1 VVRVTAVFPPRPP
14 ILVPVLDSD
23 AAFPVG
29 RIFCVGRNYAAHAR
43 EMGKDPEREPPFF
56 FAKDADA
63 YAPDGAVIPYPPA
76 TRNYHYE
83 LELVVAVG
91 KAGFRISAAQAPDLI
106 FGYAVGLD
114 MTRRDLQQSAKDLGR
129 PWSTGKNFPSSAPL
143 SAIRPIGH
151 GGALRAASITLT
163 VNGATRQSADIAD
176 MIWSVEETLA
186 QLSTLYELRPGDLVF
201 TGTPEGVG
209 AVQPGDVLEGTIEHV
224 GSLHVTIGAPLS

>member
-1 VVRVTAVFPPRPP
+1 MFSLRAPVV
-14 ILVPVLDSD
+14 VPVLGSELG
-23 AAFPVG
+23 FPVG

-43 EMGKDPEREPPFF
+43 EMGNDPDREPPFF

-76 TRNYHYE
+76 TRNYHFE
-83 LELVVAVG
+83 LELVVAIGAEGFQVTTEQA
-91 KAGFRISAAQAPDLI
+91 AGLI

-114 MTRRDLQQSAKDLGR
+114 MTRRDLQQAAKEQGR
-129 PWSTGKNFPSSAPL
+129 PWDTAKNFPRSAPL
-143 SAIRPIGH
+143 SAIRPVGQ
-151 GGALRAASITLT
+151 GGMLRSASITLA

-186 QLSTLYELRPGDLVF
+186 QLSALYELHAGDLVF

-209 AVQPGDVLEGTIEHV
+209 AVQQGDVLDGTIEGV
-224 GSLHVTIGAPLS
+224 GTLHVTVGAPLC

>member
-1 VVRVTAVFPPRPP
+1 MSTVFSLRAPVV
-14 ILVPVLDSD
+14 VPVLGSELG
-23 AAFPVG
+23 FPVG

-43 EMGKDPEREPPFF
+43 EMGNDPDREPPFF

-76 TRNYHYE
+76 TRNYHFE
-83 LELVVAVG
+83 LELVVAIGAEGFQVTTEQA
-91 KAGFRISAAQAPDLI
+91 AGLI

-114 MTRRDLQQSAKDLGR
+114 MTRRDLQQAAKEQRR
-129 PWSTGKNFPSSAPL
+129 PWDTAKNFPRSAPL
-143 SAIRPIGH
+143 SAIRPVGQ
-151 GGALRAASITLT
+151 GGMLRSASITLA

-186 QLSTLYELRPGDLVF
+186 QLSALYELHAGDLVF

-209 AVQPGDVLEGTIEHV
+209 AVQQGDVLDGAIEGV
-224 GSLHVTIGAPLS
+224 GTLHVTVGAPLC

>member
-1 VVRVTAVFPPRPP
+1 VSTVFSLRAPVV
-14 ILVPVLDSD
+14 VPVLGSELG
-23 AAFPVG
+23 FPVG

-43 EMGKDPEREPPFF
+43 EMGNDPDREPPFF

-76 TRNYHYE
+76 TRNYHFE
-83 LELVVAVG
+83 LELVVAIGAEGFQVTTEQA
-91 KAGFRISAAQAPDLI
+91 AGLI

-114 MTRRDLQQSAKDLGR
+114 MTRRDLQQAAKEQGR
-129 PWSTGKNFPSSAPL
+129 PWDTAKNFPRSAPL
-143 SAIRPIGH
+143 SAIRPVGQ
-151 GGALRAASITLT
+151 GGMLRSASITLA

-186 QLSTLYELRPGDLVF
+186 QLSALYELHAGDLVF

-209 AVQPGDVLEGTIEHV
+209 AVQQGDVLDGAIEGV
-224 GSLHVTIGAPLS
+224 GTLHVTVGAPLC

>member
-1 VVRVTAVFPPRPP
+1 MSTVFSLRAPVV
-14 ILVPVLDSD
+14 VPVLGSELG
-23 AAFPVG
+23 FPVG

-43 EMGKDPEREPPFF
+43 EMGNDPDREPPFF

-76 TRNYHYE
+76 TRNYHFE
-83 LELVVAVG
+83 LELVVAIGAEGFQVTTEQA
-91 KAGFRISAAQAPDLI
+91 AGLI

-114 MTRRDLQQSAKDLGR
+114 MTRRDLQQAAKEQGR
-129 PWSTGKNFPSSAPL
+129 PWDTAKNFPRSAPL
-143 SAIRPIGH
+143 SAIRPVGQ
-151 GGALRAASITLT
+151 GGMLRSASITLA

-186 QLSTLYELRPGDLVF
+186 QLSALYELHAGDLVF

-209 AVQPGDVLEGTIEHV
+209 AVQQGDVLDGTIEGV
-224 GSLHVTIGAPLS
+224 GTLHVTVGAPLC

>member
-1 VVRVTAVFPPRPP
+1 VSTVFSLRAPVV
-14 ILVPVLDSD
+14 VPVLGSELG
-23 AAFPVG
+23 FPVG

-43 EMGKDPEREPPFF
+43 EMGNDPDREPPFF

-76 TRNYHYE
+76 TRNYHFE
-83 LELVVAVG
+83 LELVVAIGAEGFQVTTEQA
-91 KAGFRISAAQAPDLI
+91 AGLI

-114 MTRRDLQQSAKDLGR
+114 MTRRDLQQAAKEQGR
-129 PWSTGKNFPSSAPL
+129 PWDTAKNFPRSAPL
-143 SAIRPIGH
+143 SAIRPVGQ
-151 GGALRAASITLT
+151 GGMLRSASITLA

-186 QLSTLYELRPGDLVF
+186 QLSALYELHAGDLVF

-209 AVQPGDVLEGTIEHV
+209 AVQQGDVLDGTIEGV
-224 GSLHVTIGAPLS
+224 GTLHVTVGAPLC

>member
-1 VVRVTAVFPPRPP
+1 MFSLRAPVV
-14 ILVPVLDSD
+14 VPVLGSELG
-23 AAFPVG
+23 FPVG

-43 EMGKDPEREPPFF
+43 EMGNDPDREPPFF

-76 TRNYHYE
+76 TRNYHFE
-83 LELVVAVG
+83 LELVVAIGAEGFQVTTEQA
-91 KAGFRISAAQAPDLI
+91 AGLI

-114 MTRRDLQQSAKDLGR
+114 MTRRDLQQAAKEQGR
-129 PWSTGKNFPSSAPL
+129 PWDTAKNFPRSAPL
-143 SAIRPIGH
+143 SAIRPVGQ
-151 GGALRAASITLT
+151 GGMLRSASITLA

-186 QLSTLYELRPGDLVF
+186 QLSALDELHAGDLVF

-209 AVQPGDVLEGTIEHV
+209 AVQQGDVLDGAIEGV
-224 GSLHVTIGAPLS
+224 GTLHVTVGAPLC

>member
-1 VVRVTAVFPPRPP
+1 VFSLRAPVV
-14 ILVPVLDSD
+14 VPVLGSELG
-23 AAFPVG
+23 FPVG

-43 EMGKDPEREPPFF
+43 EMGNDPDREPPFF

-76 TRNYHYE
+76 TRNYHFE
-83 LELVVAVG
+83 LELVVAIGAEGFQVTTEQA
-91 KAGFRISAAQAPDLI
+91 AGLI

-114 MTRRDLQQSAKDLGR
+114 MTRRDLQQAAKEQGR
-129 PWSTGKNFPSSAPL
+129 PWDTAKNFPRSAPL
-143 SAIRPIGH
+143 SAIRPVGQ
-151 GGALRAASITLT
+151 GGMLRSASITLA

-186 QLSTLYELRPGDLVF
+186 QLSALYELHAGDLVF

-209 AVQPGDVLEGTIEHV
+209 AVQQGDVLDGAIEGV
-224 GSLHVTIGAPLS
+224 GTLHVTVGAPLC

>member
-1 VVRVTAVFPPRPP
+1 MFSLRAPVV
-14 ILVPVLDSD
+14 VPVLGSELG
-23 AAFPVG
+23 FPVG

-43 EMGKDPEREPPFF
+43 EMGNDPDREPPFF

-76 TRNYHYE
+76 TRNYHFE
-83 LELVVAVG
+83 LELVVAIGAEGFQVTTEQA
-91 KAGFRISAAQAPDLI
+91 AGLI

-114 MTRRDLQQSAKDLGR
+114 MTRRDLQQAAKEQGR
-129 PWSTGKNFPSSAPL
+129 PWDTAKNFPRSAPL
-143 SAIRPIGH
+143 SAIRPVGQ
-151 GGALRAASITLT
+151 GGMLRSASITLA

-186 QLSTLYELRPGDLVF
+186 QLSALYELHAGDLVF

-209 AVQPGDVLEGTIEHV
+209 AVQQGDVLDGAIEGV
-224 GSLHVTIGAPLS
+224 GTLHVTVGAPLC

>member
-1 VVRVTAVFPPRPP
+1 MSTVFSLRAPVV
-14 ILVPVLDSD
+14 VPVLGSELG
-23 AAFPVG
+23 FPVG

-43 EMGKDPEREPPFF
+43 EMGNDPDREPPFF

-76 TRNYHYE
+76 TRNYHFE
-83 LELVVAVG
+83 LELVVAIGAEGFQVTTEQA
-91 KAGFRISAAQAPDLI
+91 AGLI

-114 MTRRDLQQSAKDLGR
+114 MTRRDLQQAAKEQGR
-129 PWSTGKNFPSSAPL
+129 PWDTAKNFPRSAPL
-143 SAIRPIGH
+143 SAIRPVGQ
-151 GGALRAASITLT
+151 GGMLRSASITLA

-186 QLSTLYELRPGDLVF
+186 QLSALYELHAGDLVF

-209 AVQPGDVLEGTIEHV
+209 AVQQGDVLDGAIEGV
-224 GSLHVTIGAPLS
+224 GTLHVTVGAPLC